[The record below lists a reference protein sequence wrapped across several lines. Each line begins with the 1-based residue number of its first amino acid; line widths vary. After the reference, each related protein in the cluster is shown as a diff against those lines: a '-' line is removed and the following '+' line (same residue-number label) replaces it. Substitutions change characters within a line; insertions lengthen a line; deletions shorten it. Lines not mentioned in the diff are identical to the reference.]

1 MKWAGMRNIVG
12 SFTWPNH
19 PYFITVMDPFS
30 ISLNSIFLIKVYIAT
45 FHRDYNLFIL
55 ILFNYLVS
63 IVAQC
68 TVNSTTSRTYEGCQ
82 TV

>member
-55 ILFNYLVS
+55 ILFNYLVHLLTNYIS
-63 IVAQC
+63 EACMASETLITKC
-68 TVNSTTSRTYEGCQ
+68 
-82 TV
+82 